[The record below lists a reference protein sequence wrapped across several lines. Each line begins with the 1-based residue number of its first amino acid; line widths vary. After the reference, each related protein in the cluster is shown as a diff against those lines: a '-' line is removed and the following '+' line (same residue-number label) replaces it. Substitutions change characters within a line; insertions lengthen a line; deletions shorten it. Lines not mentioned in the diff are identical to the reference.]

1 MIEPHEKLSTKSV
14 LRQPCA
20 LAKPRRRDMKERLL
34 GWKAHR
40 TRAGRLPPVPRVGA
54 SANVKTQ
61 TVYMVMTM
69 SSTAHTARMIAKLL
83 ANRATARDEIPDLIV
98 QVHRTLSN
106 IDRPRGRS
114 KAVKEE
120 AEIKT
125 KTAAPSKLRCRQP
138 REEGPPGAV

>member
-1 MIEPHEKLSTKSV
+1 MIEPCGKLSTKSV

-20 LAKPRRRDMKERLL
+20 LAKPRRRDMKKRLL

-40 TRAGRLPPVPRVGA
+40 TRAGCTPPDPRVGA
-54 SANVKTQ
+54 SANAKTQ
-61 TVYMVMTM
+61 TVYMVMSM

-106 IDRPRGRS
+106 IDRPRGRPE
-114 KAVKEE
+114 AVKEKEE
-120 AEIKT
+120 AAVKT
-125 KTAAPSKLRCRQP
+125 KAAALSKRRGRKP
-138 REEGPPGAV
+138 REAA